1 MQQKEEKNPI
11 FFFRNIFFQNFF
23 WIFFWILLDFFGF
36 FLLSIYYSIVKD
48 SSADLG
54 VNSKIVQI
62 RPSQGCQHQNFKKNF
77 LHICQ
82 YFDISERK

>member
-1 MQQKEEKNPI
+1 MKRQT
-11 FFFRNIFFQNFF
+11 
-23 WIFFWILLDFFGF
+23 
-36 FLLSIYYSIVKD
+36 FLLIEISILQNNGLVFVIYDKYSIVKD

-62 RPSQGCQHQNFKKNF
+62 RPTFKAVSSKISKKFF